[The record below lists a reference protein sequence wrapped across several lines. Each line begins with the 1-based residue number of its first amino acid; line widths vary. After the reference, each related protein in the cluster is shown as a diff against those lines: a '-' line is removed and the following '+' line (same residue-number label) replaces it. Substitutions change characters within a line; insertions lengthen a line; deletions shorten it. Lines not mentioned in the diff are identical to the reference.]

1 MLVLTLG
8 KLAAYTEGLFWND
21 LGQLFALGRVG
32 LLSVCTVALTWD
44 HELPKSRAQYMTQP
58 SPGNCTIQLFLL
70 DVSVHEFI

>member
-44 HELPKSRAQYMTQP
+44 CELPKSRAQYMTQP
-58 SPGNCTIQLFLL
+58 LAVQSFML
-70 DVSVHEFI
+70 DFAMFFCLHG